1 MFHRIAYITLFV
13 SLSFSVDLVKESYNF
28 EYNDN
33 QKTLNIEN
41 QLEYLD
47 LPQKLND
54 IYEISSES
62 LIELGILPFSTLY
75 LVENNKNYSVQIDV
89 TSSYMLENIII
100 DVDDNVLNN
109 NVLSDRMSM
118 RGVDVI
124 QITYFPFEYDADSQ
138 TLTIVEDVN
147 ITILES
153 DSIQNNDLD
162 ENVIPISR
170 EFEKILSDMVVNLEL
185 GDRVSDNLPSIL
197 FICGGSSAS
206 NSYLQDLIQWRKEQG
221 YKVFV
226 ESTSNI
232 GSSYNSISNYIED
245 AYYNWEFPP
254 EYIVL
259 VGDTSGGYEVASSTS
274 SGGSSDYGYTLI
286 DGDDLLPEMFIGR
299 ISANSSSDINNI
311 VNKTLAYEKATFID
325 YTGSDWYESSALV
338 GDPSATGNSAI
349 ITNEYIENI
358 LNAHEFEN
366 VETCYGCSYSNWMQN
381 RLEDGILY
389 FNYRGYIGTS
399 GFGSTHINNANNGYM
414 NPFVTFITCATG
426 DFSWTSISEDFI
438 RAGSVSNPKGGVA
451 AVGTATSSTHTVPNN
466 IVDMGIYDGI
476 FAKDIRTAGGAL
488 VSGKMS
494 LHSTYPQNPSQM
506 TYKFT
511 HWNNLMG
518 DPVLNLWTDTPGF
531 LNVEYSDMINMGT
544 DLLEFNILDSHGEPV
559 SGARIVVY
567 INDDNVYYSF
577 TDDQGYASIQ
587 FSDSISSDA
596 SITILKKNFIPFVGS
611 VAVFNEDMH
620 VQLGDEIYVDDQNPT
635 NQGTPDGIANPG
647 EIIDLYLSL
656 ENVSLNNIQLLD
668 TYISSNSEK
677 IDIINGNIEV
687 ENLIPGTLTE
697 LGPMQIQVHPDLV
710 STDDTNLILT
720 LMDGDDGLSD
730 WNFSVPFVVIAPNM
744 EIEYVSPNSSLNPGQ
759 IVELDISFENTGE
772 QELENCHMSVE
783 IISSLIDLVQPESF
797 IGNILPGQ
805 SAVNLDDIIV
815 DFSEDII
822 DGSIFNFSVNVYND
836 NGFSQD
842 LNFNLTVGTPDEHDP
857 LGPDSYGYYIYDWTD
872 VGYSLTPFYEWIELD
887 PSQGGQGTD
896 MGISDPGNG
905 NNPITNSTKYIDLPF
920 TFTFYGQ
927 DYNEVSVNANGWISF
942 GHSNMES
949 FRNYQLPGAGG
960 PSPMVA
966 AFWDDLK
973 TDSNS
978 KVFKYIADDYVVIEW
993 KDMRTYQHNDIQ
1005 TFQIIL
1011 YDSITPTGDDEIKI
1025 QYQEFNNTTNG
1036 DYTQYTPYHGCYSTV
1051 GIENHLG
1058 TIGLEYTFN
1067 NEYPI
1072 AAAEIQNQS
1081 ALFIT
1086 TQNTTV
1092 LNSGDVNQDDEINI
1106 LDIVMVINHILSIET
1121 LDSIGQF
1128 VADMDNNEDINI
1140 LDVILMINLIL
1151 NS

>member
-1 MFHRIAYITLFV
+1 MLHKAICILLIT
-13 SLSFSVDLVKESYNF
+13 SLSFSIDLVRESYNLD
-28 EYNDN
+28 YNEN
-33 QKTLNIEN
+33 QKTLSIKN
-41 QLEYLD
+41 QLEYVD
-47 LPQKLND
+47 ISQKLND
-54 IYEISSES
+54 AYHINSES

-75 LVENNKNYSVQIDV
+75 LVENNKNYSVQIDI
-89 TSSYMLENIII
+89 TSSYILENIMIE
-100 DVDDNVLNN
+100 VDDDILNN
-109 NVLSDRMSM
+109 NILSDRMSM
-118 RGVDVI
+118 RGVDVV
-124 QITYFPFEYDADSQ
+124 QITYFPFEYDANTQ
-138 TLTIVEDVN
+138 TLTIIEDVD

-153 DSIQNNDLD
+153 DNMEDINLN
-162 ENVIPISR
+162 EHIVPISR

-185 GDRVSDNLPSIL
+185 GDRISDDLPSIL

-221 YKVFV
+221 YKVFIAN
-226 ESTSNI
+226 TSET
-232 GSSYNSISNYIED
+232 GSSFSSISNYIED
-245 AYYNWEFPP
+245 AYYNWEYPP

-259 VGDTSGGYEVASSTS
+259 VGDTGGTYQVATSTS
-274 SGGSSDYGYTLI
+274 SGGSSDYGYTLV

-358 LNAHEFEN
+358 LNAYEFDN

-381 RLEDGILY
+381 RLEEGILY

-399 GFGSTHINNANNGYM
+399 GFGSSHINNANNGYM

-426 DFSWTSISEDFI
+426 SFNSTAISEDFI

-451 AVGTATSSTHTVPNN
+451 AVGTATSATHTVPNN
-466 IVDMGIYDGI
+466 ILDMGIYDGI
-476 FAKDIRTAGGAL
+476 FAKNIRTAGGAL

-494 LHSTYPQNPSQM
+494 LYNTYPQNPSQM

-531 LNVEYSDMINMGT
+531 LNVEYSDMVNMGT
-544 DLLEFNILDSHGEPV
+544 DLLEFNILDSYGNSV
-559 SGARIVVY
+559 SDARVVIY
-567 INDDNVYYSF
+567 IDDDNVYYSF
-577 TDDQGYASIQ
+577 TNDEGYTAIQ
-587 FSDSISSDA
+587 FSSPIPSNA
-596 SITILKKNFIPFVGS
+596 SITILKKNFIPFTGS

-620 VQLGDEIYVDDQNPT
+620 IQLGDDIYIDDQNPS
-635 NQGTPDGIANPG
+635 NEGTSNGLANPG
-647 EIIDLYLSL
+647 EILDIYLYLENISSNNIDLLDAY
-656 ENVSLNNIQLLD
+656 VS
-668 TYISSNSEK
+668 TNSEK
-677 IDIINGNIEV
+677 IDIINGNIEI
-687 ENLIPGTLTE
+687 ENLLPLASTMI
-697 LGPMQIQVHPDLV
+697 GPIQIEVHENMV
-710 STDDTNLILT
+710 STDDTNLVLT
-720 LMDGDDGLSD
+720 LMDEDDGLSD
-730 WNFSVPFVVIAPNM
+730 WNFNVPFIVFSPNI
-744 EIEYVSPNSSLNPGQ
+744 EIEHVTPNSSPNPGET
-759 IVELDISFENTGE
+759 IELDITFENTGE
-772 QELENCHMSVE
+772 QELENCYISID

-805 SAVNLDDIIV
+805 SAVNLDDLIIN
-815 DFSEDII
+815 FSEDII
-822 DGSIFNFSVNVYND
+822 DGSIFNFSANIYND
-836 NGFSQD
+836 DGFNQD
-842 LNFNLTVGTPDEHDP
+842 LNFNLIVGTADEHDP

-887 PSQGGQGTD
+887 PSQGGEGIN
-896 MGISDPGNG
+896 MGISDSGHGNG
-905 NNPITNSTKYIDLPF
+905 ITNSTKYIDLPF

-927 DYNEVSVNANGWISF
+927 DYDEISVNANGWISF

-949 FRNYQLPGAGG
+949 FRNYQIPGPGG

-978 KVFKYIADDYVVIEW
+978 KVFKYVSDDYVVIEW

-1072 AAAEIQNQS
+1072 ASAEIQDQS

-1092 LNSGDVNQDDEINI
+1092 LTAGDINQDDEINI

-1128 VADMDNNEDINI
+1128 VADMDNNESINI